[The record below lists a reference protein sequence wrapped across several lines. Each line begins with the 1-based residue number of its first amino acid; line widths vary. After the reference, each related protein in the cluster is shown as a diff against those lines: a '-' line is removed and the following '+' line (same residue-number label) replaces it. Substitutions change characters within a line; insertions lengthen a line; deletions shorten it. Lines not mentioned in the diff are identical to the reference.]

1 MRVTLAS
8 LLTTF
13 VAVFIMVAGATAAT
27 VHPKGTVVDSSN
39 NPVEGASVTI
49 TCNSTVLN
57 VTTNADGEYSSTF
70 ANGLCD
76 PADTVFVQVE
86 FNGETGSTSSP
97 AGTGNLPL
105 PLIVLSA
112 VAVPEF
118 GLITGIVA
126 AGGSALAYLKMRK
139 GMV

>member
-8 LLTTF
+8 LLTLF
-13 VAVFIMVAGATAAT
+13 VSAFIMVATAAAAT
-27 VHPKGTVVDSSN
+27 VHPGGTVVDSSN
-39 NPVEGASVTI
+39 NPVQGANVTI

-57 VTTNADGEYSSTF
+57 EVTDVNGEYSSTF
-70 ANGLCD
+70 ANNLCD
-76 PADTVFVQVE
+76 PTDTVFVTAE

-97 AGTGNLPL
+97 AGTGTLPL

-118 GLITGIVA
+118 GLITGLVA
-126 AGGSALAYLKMRK
+126 AGGSALAYMKMRK
-139 GMV
+139 GMA